1 MIVVV
6 LGLRRSGTSLVAGLL
21 HHSGVFMGE
30 RFAPLDPIWNTNGS
44 FEDLD
49 FGNLI
54 NNFAKVFH
62 VRDGYILN
70 PDADKIQDLQTFIGN
85 RAATHKQWG
94 VKGFGLL
101 YLLPEFAR
109 HCPEPPKVVV
119 MRRQFA
125 SSVNSYFARTGY
137 NMGMIIPQFAHDLY
151 NLDMVYKT
159 YAGPKIE
166 VQFESL
172 IENPTEEV
180 ETIASFCG
188 VTAGNVA
195 SLIDPMQRRF

>member
-1 MIVVV
+1 
-6 LGLRRSGTSLVAGLL
+6 
-21 HHSGVFMGE
+21 
-30 RFAPLDPIWNTNGS
+30 
-44 FEDLD
+44 
-49 FGNLI
+49 
-54 NNFAKVFH
+54 

-125 SSVNSYFARTGY
+125 SSVNSYLARTGY